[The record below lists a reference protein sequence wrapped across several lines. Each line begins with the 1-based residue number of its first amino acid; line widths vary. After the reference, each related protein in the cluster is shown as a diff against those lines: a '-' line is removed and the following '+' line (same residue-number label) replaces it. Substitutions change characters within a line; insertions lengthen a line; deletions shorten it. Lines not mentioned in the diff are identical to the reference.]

1 MQFWGFDLGD
11 GESTLARVSGE
22 GKSFPETVEVEGNKV
37 IITVWAIMRDGEVRI
52 GDYAARSAALAV
64 RSAARF
70 KRRFLNAQS
79 DSAALIRDFSARV
92 FESLRLSGEL
102 KGGELSNSVYV
113 GCPAGWDAEART
125 RYRRIFEAIGFPTP
139 HVVSESRAVMVGAI
153 QSNSVRDAVDLRSKT
168 VLVIDIGSSTTDF
181 AYINKGK
188 EAEIRTGG
196 EVALGGGIMDEVL
209 LEACIERSPEP
220 AALRK
225 VLDESESWRVDCELH
240 ARHLKERYY
249 SLTTEERAQQD
260 CCESLLVS
268 YDRPLI
274 LDLVMDA
281 EMSRRLTDR
290 PCPQLGGKS
299 FRQVFCAGLKEV
311 RDSIGEAQ
319 PELLFLTGG
328 VSRMEEIR
336 AWCQEVFPDA
346 VIYSDREPEFSVAR
360 GLAWCGRIDD
370 ELRRFRADVDA
381 LIASNTVEKLVSARL
396 NDLYRSALDALLD
409 PLLEN
414 AVRPVLLDW
423 KNGKIPR
430 LSDMEAALQERIK
443 LYLYSEEAKQCLYQ
457 PVTDWLLSVSEEL
470 EQYTSEICRRY
481 RVPERS
487 LGISSVLTASDF
499 HLLEKLEAKD
509 VLAGDT
515 LTWTAVFVESIISIL
530 IAMLCGGSGVVL
542 VAEGPVGMLVGFLL
556 SFLVLLVSHAMGKKV
571 IDEKLMTANLPLPIR
586 RLALAN
592 ALPQIEG
599 PSLGLTEPFKNG
611 KLSSLFSGSS
621 ASDSKD
627 GGNDPADEKSSG
639 SRHLLPKLRWGERN
653 GISERRMQA
662 IRARIRTNYEKLLNS
677 ADNEDLLELNRRMS
691 RDISEQIEVRLKEL
705 AEQVEIP
712 L

>member
-1 MQFWGFDLGD
+1 MQYWGFDLGD
-11 GESTLARVSGE
+11 GESTLARVSSE
-22 GKSFPETVEVEGNKV
+22 GKNYPEIIEVEGNKV
-37 IITVWAIMRDGEVRI
+37 IITVWAIMRDGEIRI
-52 GDYAARSAALAV
+52 GDKAARSAAAAV

-92 FESLRLSGEL
+92 FESLRGSGDL
-102 KGGELSNSVYV
+102 VGGEKSNSVYV
-113 GCPAGWDAEART
+113 GCPAGWNAEARE
-125 RYRRIFEAIGFPTP
+125 RYQRIFETIGFPTP

-153 QSNSVRDAVDLRSKT
+153 QSNSVRDYVDLRSKT
-168 VLVIDIGSSTTDF
+168 VLVVDIGSSTTDF

-196 EVALGGGIMDEVL
+196 EVALGGGVMDEVL
-209 LEACIERSPEP
+209 LNACVDRSPKA

-225 VLDESESWRVDCELH
+225 VLAESESWQVDCELH

-249 SLTTEERAQQD
+249 SMPAGERGQQE
-260 CCESLLVS
+260 CVESLLIT
-268 YDRPLI
+268 YDEPLI
-274 LDLVMDA
+274 LDLRMDA
-281 EMSRRLTDR
+281 EMSRLLTDT

-299 FRQVFCAGLKEV
+299 FKSVFCAGLREV
-311 RDSIGEAQ
+311 RDSIGVEQ

-336 AWCQEVFPDA
+336 SWCGEVFPDA
-346 VIYSDREPEFSVAR
+346 VIYADREPEFSVAR

-370 ELRRFRADVDA
+370 ELQRFRAEVDE
-381 LIASNTVEKLVSARL
+381 LISSNAVEALVSGRL
-396 NDLYRSALDALLD
+396 NDLYRSALDPLLD
-409 PLLEN
+409 PLLDR
-414 AVRPVLLDW
+414 AVKPVLLDW
-423 KNGKIPR
+423 KNGKIRR
-430 LSDMEAALQERIK
+430 LCDMETTLQERIK
-443 LYLYSEEAKQCLYQ
+443 IYLYSEEARQGLHQ

-481 RVPERS
+481 HVPERS
-487 LGISSVLTASDF
+487 LGISSALTASDF
-499 HLLEKLEAKD
+499 RLLEKLEARD

-542 VAEGPVGMLVGFLL
+542 VAEGPVGMLIGFLL
-556 SFLVLLVSHAMGKKV
+556 SFLVLMVSHAMGKKA
-571 IDEKLMTANLPLPIR
+571 IDEKLMTADLPLSIR

-592 ALPQIEG
+592 ALPRLEA
-599 PSLGLTEPFKNG
+599 PSLGIADAVKKAASG
-611 KLSSLFSGSS
+611 KLFSEQEATEG
-621 ASDSKD
+621 KT
-627 GGNDPADEKSSG
+627 KK
-639 SRHLLPKLRWGERN
+639 RHLLPRFRWGDGD

-662 IRARIRTNYEKLLNS
+662 IRARIRANYDKLLSS
-677 ADNEDLLELNRRMS
+677 ADNEELLALNSRMS
-691 RDISEQIEVRLKEL
+691 RDISEQIEARLKEL